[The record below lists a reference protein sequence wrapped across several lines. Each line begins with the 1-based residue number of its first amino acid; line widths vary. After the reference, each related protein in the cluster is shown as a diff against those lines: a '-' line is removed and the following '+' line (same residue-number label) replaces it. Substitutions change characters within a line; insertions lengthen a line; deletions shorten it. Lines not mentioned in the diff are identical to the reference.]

1 MSHLLTVILDTTLC
15 DKVCQWLATGRWFSL
30 ETQVSINSYT
40 NKTDHHGLTEILLKV
55 ALYIIT
61 LILTAKNM
69 KYTQLNK
76 NNELTAISL
85 QADMEIPVPSI
96 CFKAYS
102 LPSELQSK

>member
-1 MSHLLTVILDTTLC
+1 MIKFVSDLRQIGGFL
-15 DKVCQWLATGRWFSL
+15 W
-30 ETQVSINSYT
+30 TQVSINSYT